1 MSSAVDQIRTAV
13 EQLRLV
19 GRAEGIEV
27 DGPLGQWLEAQA
39 DALRVLADVLD
50 GQDQRVGDL
59 LFRIE
64 GAANAQVVILQEA
77 IQGANHVVKQGEFV
91 LRQAR
96 TAQMGVVVERDHLV
110 QKMVKETLPL
120 FAEKMKAAL
129 VIKEEGWNAKARDNR
144 LGIAAAI
151 VLAVFTCGYMLSWW
165 QDSGQ
170 VAAFN
175 RCLAHPVQFDQQLFC
190 PAAGL
195 LSAPTVTG
203 NSGGS

>member
-1 MSSAVDQIRTAV
+1 MSSAVDQIRRAV

-50 GQDQRVGDL
+50 DQDQRVGDL

-64 GAANAQVVILQEA
+64 GAANAQVLVLQEA

-120 FAEKMKAAL
+120 FAEKLKGAL
-129 VIKEEGWNAKARDNR
+129 VIKEEGWNAKARDKR

-175 RCLAHPVQFDQQLFC
+175 RCVAHPVQFDQQLFC